1 MNANPQE
8 THFIKVSAAS
18 SLTVSGV
25 VVAERV
31 GVSCRITMYKIEK
44 ATENEKKNRFEMIKI
59 QGK

>member
-44 ATENEKKNRFEMIKI
+44 ATENEKKIVLK
-59 QGK
+59 